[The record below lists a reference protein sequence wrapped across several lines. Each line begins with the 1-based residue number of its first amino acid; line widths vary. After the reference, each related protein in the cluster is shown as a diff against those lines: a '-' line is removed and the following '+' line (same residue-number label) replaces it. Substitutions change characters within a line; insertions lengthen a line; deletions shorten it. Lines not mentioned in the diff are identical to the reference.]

1 MSIYLLAGFVAISVV
16 WLGLHLRKGKGIKH
30 IRGPASPSL
39 LFGQSPVLRPTLFH
53 TLTRH
58 PLGHEAALFR
68 QEEASSLEFEW
79 MKEYG
84 STWRTRGVFG
94 VGRLLQCSALSL
106 TLTDRNSRARHID
119 GRPYDG
125 GPEGMLSTSRG
136 HSDPICDWHFFRR
149 SSMCS
154 TNPAT
159 TTPRRR
165 PRTSWDTS
173 SPVLGSQ
180 QC

>member
-53 TLTRH
+53 TLTH
-58 PLGHEAALFR
+58 YSLGHEAALFR
-68 QEEASSLEFEW
+68 QEEANSLEFQW

-94 VGRLLQCSALSL
+94 VGHSDHRSVPALSH
-106 TLTDRNSRARHID
+106 A
-119 GRPYDG
+119 
-125 GPEGMLSTSRG
+125 
-136 HSDPICDWHFFRR
+136 
-149 SSMCS
+149 
-154 TNPAT
+154 
-159 TTPRRR
+159 
-165 PRTSWDTS
+165 
-173 SPVLGSQ
+173 
-180 QC
+180 